1 MYNVSENGDV
11 TKILLQ
17 GYIEYFVIKIRIKRI
32 LTTSLFYIFDNS
44 GYTTL
49 TIMHPED
56 LKILC
61 ICVECRQRFIFH
73 SDWEDHQVETGH
85 FDIKKYD
92 LISGEMILSLDNRIS
107 ESIWNFE
114 FVISSVVLEGGG
126 SCKIV

>member
-85 FDIKKYD
+85 YSIKKYD
-92 LISGEMILSLDNRIS
+92 LISGEMIISLDNRIS

-114 FVISSVVLEGGG
+114 ILVYQVLY
-126 SCKIV
+126 CK

>member
-1 MYNVSENGDV
+1 
-11 TKILLQ
+11 
-17 GYIEYFVIKIRIKRI
+17 
-32 LTTSLFYIFDNS
+32 
-44 GYTTL
+44 
-49 TIMHPED
+49 MHPED

-114 FVISSVVLEGGG
+114 FVISSVILEGGG